1 MSFYSRHVLPRLIDA
16 AMRSDDITRIRQ
28 RIVPGASGV
37 VLEIGVGSGLNLPFY
52 APAVTRLY
60 GVDPSA
66 ELLAM
71 ARPKTAALRFPVEFL
86 HQEADHLAL
95 PDAAIDSIVMT
106 WSLCSMRD
114 PVPALREMRRVLK
127 PGGSFIFVEHGLSPD
142 AGVRTWQ
149 NRFTPVWRRLAGGC
163 HLNRK
168 MDDLIRSCGFTMS
181 ELSTG
186 YLPGPKVATYM
197 YDGRAII
204 NSDQ

>member
-1 MSFYSRHVLPRLIDA
+1 MSFYSRHVLPRLIDG
-16 AMRSDDITRIRQ
+16 AMRRDDITRVRQ

-37 VLEIGVGSGLNLPFY
+37 VLEIGVGSGLNLQFY

-86 HQEADHLAL
+86 HQEADHLPL

-186 YLPGPKVATYM
+186 YLPGPRVATYM
-197 YDGRAII
+197 YEGRAII
-204 NSDQ
+204 NSDE